1 MHGSESKIKVK
12 LRSNEGQRGHSKN
25 DDVINDDSPV
35 SGDFGDVA
43 LVACGD
49 V

>member
-1 MHGSESKIKVK
+1 MAQNLKK
-12 LRSNEGQRGHSKN
+12 RSNNGHSKN

-43 LVACGD
+43 RVACGD